1 MIFYIIIGKVIA
13 QEKIFINI
21 FLYFITDKE
30 VFVNLLGIPAGCILS
45 FKVIPYWL
53 ILDTPY
59 RRNLIKEFG
68 PKDID
73 KSVIFV
79 SKKKEKNK

>member
-1 MIFYIIIGKVIA
+1 M
-13 QEKIFINI
+13 
-21 FLYFITDKE
+21 
-30 VFVNLLGIPAGCILS
+30 NLLGIPAGCILS

-79 SKKKEKNK
+79 SKEKGEK